1 MTTVTVSESAAHTR
15 AAAPN
20 RILAVVRLHFVN
32 PATTIVIPWMILG
45 FIFLVNLAI
54 WAIIFSAVSG
64 EEDRANAQEGLNW
77 SGASFY
83 IFVYMTIVAIQAIN
97 LTFPFAQG
105 YSVTRRDFYL
115 GTVIA
120 FVLLS
125 AMYAAGLTVLSL
137 IEDATDGWGL
147 GGHMF
152 TSVYFGVGDW
162 YVRFGLFFTIFA
174 FFFFLG
180 AAFAAVY
187 VRWRAVG
194 MIALWAAITLGI
206 VAIIAL
212 VTFTDS
218 WPAVGTWFV
227 DTGVNGVIAWTLVPT
242 VVAAFAAYVVL
253 RRATPRN

>member
-1 MTTVTVSESAAHTR
+1 MTTATLADTATHAR
-15 AAAPN
+15 PAPPN
-20 RILAVVRLHFVN
+20 RILAIVRLHFVN
-32 PATTIVIPWMILG
+32 PATTITVPWLILG
-45 FIFLVNLAI
+45 FIFVVNLAI
-54 WAIIFSAVSG
+54 WAIIFSSVSDQQ
-64 EEDRANAQEGLNW
+64 DRADAQEGLNW

-115 GTVIA
+115 GTSIA

-152 TSVYFGVGDW
+152 TSVYFGVGEW
-162 YVRFGLFFTIFA
+162 YVRFGLFFTIFV

-180 AAFAAVY
+180 AVFAAVY
-187 VRWRAVG
+187 VRWRANG
-194 MIALWAAITLGI
+194 MIALWAAITLAI
-206 VAIIAL
+206 VALVAL

-227 DTGVNGVIAWTLVPT
+227 ETGVNGVILWTLLPT
-242 VVAAFAAYVVL
+242 AIAAVTGYFVL

>member
-1 MTTVTVSESAAHTR
+1 MTALTVSESAASARTTTN
-15 AAAPN
+15 N
-20 RILAVVRLHFVN
+20 RLLAIVRLHFVS
-32 PATTIVIPWMILG
+32 PMTTIVVPWMILG

-54 WAIIFSAVSG
+54 WAIIFSSVTDAQ
-64 EEDRANAQEGLNW
+64 DRNDAQEGLSW

-83 IFVYMTIVAIQAIN
+83 IFVYMLFVAIQAIN

-105 YSVTRRDFYL
+105 YGVTRRDFYV
-115 GTVIA
+115 GTSIY

-152 TSVYFGVGDW
+152 TSVYFGVGEW

-174 FFFFLG
+174 FFFFVG

-187 VRWRAVG
+187 VRWRANG
-194 MIALWAAITLGI
+194 MIALWAAITLLI
-206 VAIIAL
+206 VALIAL
-212 VTFTDS
+212 VTLTDS

-227 DTGVNGVIAWTLVPT
+227 DTGVNGVILWSLLPT
-242 VVAAFAAYVVL
+242 ALAAITGFFVL
-253 RRATPRN
+253 RKATPRN

>member
-1 MTTVTVSESAAHTR
+1 MTTATLAEPTTHARPAP
-15 AAAPN
+15 PN
-20 RILAVVRLHFVN
+20 RILAIVRLHFVN

-54 WAIIFSAVSG
+54 WAIIFASVAD
-64 EEDRANAQEGLNW
+64 EESRTNAQEGLNW

-105 YSVTRRDFYL
+105 YSVTRKDFYL
-115 GTVIA
+115 GTSIA
-120 FVLLS
+120 FLLLA

-152 TSVYFGVGDW
+152 TSVYFGVGEW

-187 VRWRAVG
+187 VRWRANG
-194 MIALWAAITLGI
+194 MIALWAAITLVI
-206 VAIIAL
+206 VALIAL

-218 WPAVGTWFV
+218 WPAVGGWFV
-227 DTGVNGVIAWTLVPT
+227 ETGVNGVILWTLVPT
-242 VVAAFAAYVVL
+242 AISAVTGYFVL
-253 RRATPRN
+253 KKATPRN